1 MSELVLRLVSV
12 RSKRISDLLVGVHHD
27 SDGGAEG
34 ARWKVLDE
42 LGAHKAAL
50 SVGGDNLAHDA
61 LVVDASLLVLGFV
74 DESNA
79 LAMVGHRS
87 LAVLASLDGDKS
99 GVLFLSS
106 LTSLETGENTL
117 RVKSTIAEDSKVS
130 DQLRLKA
137 QMDKKAYLTGS
148 DVFLEFDFVSMST
161 FNLIFM

>member
-1 MSELVLRLVSV
+1 M
-12 RSKRISDLLVGVHHD
+12 LVGVHHD

-34 ARWKVLDE
+34 ARWKVLGE
-42 LGAHKAAL
+42 LGAHNTTL
-50 SVGGDNLAHDA
+50 SVGGGNLAPDA

-79 LAMVGHRS
+79 LAMVGHRR
-87 LAVLASLDGDKS
+87 LAVLASLDVDKS
-99 GVLFLSS
+99 RVLSLSS

-130 DQLRLKA
+130 EQLRLKA

>member
-1 MSELVLRLVSV
+1 MNELVLRLVSV

-27 SDGGAEG
+27 SDCGAEG
-34 ARWKVLDE
+34 ARWKVLGE
-42 LGAHKAAL
+42 LGAHNTTL
-50 SVGGDNLAHDA
+50 SVGGGNLAPDA

-79 LAMVGHRS
+79 LAMVGHRR
-87 LAVLASLDGDKS
+87 LAVLASSDVDKS
-99 GVLFLSS
+99 RVLSLSS

-130 DQLRLKA
+130 EQLRLKA

>member
-1 MSELVLRLVSV
+1 MNELVLRLVSV

-50 SVGGDNLAHDA
+50 SVGGDNLAPDA

-87 LAVLASLDGDKS
+87 LAVLASLDLDKS
-99 GVLFLSS
+99 GVLSLRS
-106 LTSLETGENTL
+106 LTSLETEEKAL
-117 RVKSTIAEDSKVS
+117 RVKSTFAEDSKMS
-130 DQLRLKA
+130 DQLRIKA
-137 QMDKKAYLTGS
+137 QIVKKAYLTGS

>member
-1 MSELVLRLVSV
+1 MNELVLRLVSV

-34 ARWKVLDE
+34 ARWEVLSE
-42 LGAHKAAL
+42 RGAHLAAL
-50 SVGGDNLAHDA
+50 SVRRGDLTPDA
-61 LVVDASLLVLGFV
+61 LVIDASLLVLGFV

-106 LTSLETGENTL
+106 LTSLETGEKTL
-117 RVKSTIAEDSKVS
+117 RVKSTFAEDSKVS
-130 DQLRLKA
+130 DQLRIKA
-137 QMDKKAYLTGS
+137 QIDKKAYLTGS